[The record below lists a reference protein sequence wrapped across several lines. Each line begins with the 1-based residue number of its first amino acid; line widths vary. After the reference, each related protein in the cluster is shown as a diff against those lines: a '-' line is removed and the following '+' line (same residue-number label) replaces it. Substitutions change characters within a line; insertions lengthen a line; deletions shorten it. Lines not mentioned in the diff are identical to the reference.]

1 MHSTDARVGAGVGGG
16 SYGMVPFVRSALDRN
31 EWSVSR
37 AGCFTHGTYGV
48 GGGGMGPRAVLGLLE
63 RRKMP
68 RQIGESIPRSSSAW
82 YRNMK

>member
-1 MHSTDARVGAGVGGG
+1 VHSTDARVAVGVGGG

-48 GGGGMGPRAVLGLLE
+48 GGGEWARELCWAFWRGEKCLAKSGNRSPDRPARG
-63 RRKMP
+63 
-68 RQIGESIPRSSSAW
+68 IGT
-82 YRNMK
+82 